1 MIKNKITN
9 LEMLSLTFF
18 IIRAFLVGVTFNSL
32 LKSMKQNSWM
42 TPLLSIPIGII
53 YILFIIYIINYKPNL
68 DINKKLNNLF
78 SKPFSFIII
87 SIISII
93 LLLACIL
100 NFLNL
105 CNFIQSQFL
114 IRTPIYIIAI
124 LFSLTTIYVI
134 SKGINTITRTSNIL
148 FYISII
154 FITIIILSLIS
165 NIKIS
170 NIEPLFNLSKENYI
184 SGLNTFYAF
193 HICPIFLLT
202 LIPKSNIEKPKLK
215 KTIILSFILSIITIV
230 LITLITVS
238 AFGYKLAAL
247 YEYPIFHILKHLSI
261 TGFSSRIE
269 SILVVQ
275 LIFDFFVCHIL
286 LVYFISFNMNYLT
299 NIKSNNSWYIII
311 SFIIIIG
318 TLFFSRYSI
327 YLDEYLKLIIPL
339 VTSILATI
347 IIIIICIKIK
357 MSKNSF

>member
-1 MIKNKITN
+1 MTKNKITN
-9 LEMLSLTFF
+9 LEISSLTFF
-18 IIRAFLVGVTFNSL
+18 ITRAFLIGVTFNSL

-42 TPLLSIPIGII
+42 TPLFSVPIGII
-53 YILFIIYIINYKPNL
+53 YILFIIYIINYKPSLN
-68 DINKKLNNLF
+68 INNKINALF
-78 SKPFSFIII
+78 SKPLSFIII

-93 LLLACIL
+93 LLLACTL

-114 IRTPIYIIAI
+114 IRTPIYVIAI
-124 LFSLTTIYVI
+124 LFSLTTIYVV

-148 FYISII
+148 FYVSIV
-154 FITIIILSLIS
+154 FIIITILSLIS

-170 NIEPLFNLSKENYI
+170 NIEPFFNLDSINYI
-184 SGLNTFYAF
+184 KGLNTFYAF

-202 LIPKSNIEKPKLK
+202 LIKKDSIKSPKLK
-215 KTIILSFILSIITIV
+215 KVIILSFILSIITIT
-230 LITLITVS
+230 LTMLITVS
-238 AFGYKLAAL
+238 AFGYKLALL

-269 SILVVQ
+269 TILVIQ
-275 LIFDFFVCHIL
+275 LIFDFFICHVL
-286 LVYFISFNMNYLT
+286 LVYFISSNIKHLT
-299 NIKSNNSWYIII
+299 NTKSNNIWYIIT
-311 SFIIIIG
+311 SLIIIIG

-339 VTSILATI
+339 ITTILATV

>member
-1 MIKNKITN
+1 MTKNKITN
-9 LEMLSLTFF
+9 LEITSITFF
-18 IIRAFLVGVTFNSL
+18 ITRAFLVGVTFNSL

-42 TPLLSIPIGII
+42 TPLFSIPFGII
-53 YILFIIYIINYKPNL
+53 YIFFVIYIINYKPNL
-68 DINKKLNNLF
+68 DINNKLSNLF
-78 SKPFSFIII
+78 SKPLTFIII
-87 SIISII
+87 SIITII
-93 LLLACIL
+93 LLLACTL

-124 LFSLTTIYVI
+124 LFSLTTFYVV

-148 FYISII
+148 FYISIF
-154 FITIIILSLIS
+154 FITITTISLVS

-170 NIEPLFNLSKENYI
+170 NIEPFLNLKPINYMK
-184 SGLNTFYAF
+184 GLNTFYAF

-202 LIPKSNIEKPKLK
+202 LIKKDSINNPKLK
-215 KTIILSFILSIITIV
+215 KITILSFILSIITITLTM
-230 LITLITVS
+230 LITIS
-238 AFGYKLAAL
+238 AFGYKLALL

-269 SILVVQ
+269 SILVIQ

-286 LVYFISFNMNYLT
+286 LVYFISSNIKYLT
-299 NIKSNNSWYIII
+299 NTKNNNIWYIIT
-311 SFIIIIG
+311 SLTIIIG

-327 YLDEYLKLIIPL
+327 YLDKYLKLIIPL
-339 VTSILATI
+339 ITTILATI